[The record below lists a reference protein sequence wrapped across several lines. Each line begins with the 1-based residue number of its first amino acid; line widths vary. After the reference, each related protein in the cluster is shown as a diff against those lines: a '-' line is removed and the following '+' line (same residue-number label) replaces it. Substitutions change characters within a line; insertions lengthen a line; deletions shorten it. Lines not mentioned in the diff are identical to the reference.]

1 MADSV
6 YPDGKDRSGGIKER
20 LKSVQAQI
28 REAAL
33 RCNRSPEE
41 ITLIAVSK
49 KQSVEAI
56 IDAIDN
62 GVETLGENYIQ
73 EAVDKIEQITPE
85 AIWHFIGHL
94 QSNKAK
100 VAVRYFDLI
109 HTVDTLKLAQEI
121 NRQAEKS
128 GKIQKILIQVNI
140 SQEETKSGAEAE
152 DAIELAEALSNL
164 KHLSLRGV
172 MGMPPFFDDPEG
184 ARPYFRKLAQIKD
197 AIERENISGISMEH
211 LSMGMSGD
219 FEVAIEEG
227 ATMVRI
233 GTAIFGSR

>member
-1 MADSV
+1 MADSI

-20 LKSVQAQI
+20 LKSVHAQI

-49 KQSVEAI
+49 KQSAEAI
-56 IDAIDN
+56 IEAIDN

-73 EAVDKIEQITPE
+73 EAVDKIEQITPK

-100 VAVRYFDLI
+100 VAVKYFDLI